1 MELFEQLRREYEFG
15 VGTIKGVARKFAV
28 HRRLVRQAVNSA
40 LPPVRTYRQRS
51 KPVLGAVEGFIDGI
65 LEADR
70 QAPRKQRHTARRIYR
85 RILAEMPGHTVAES
99 TVRNYVHDRKR
110 ALGLLIQETYV
121 PQSYRWGGEAQVDWY
136 EAYADLAGDL
146 TKLQVFCMRSMASGG
161 AFHRAYLSATQQAFL
176 EGHEL
181 AFRHFGG
188 VFRLLRYDNLTS
200 AVRKVLR
207 GRLRE
212 ETERFIALRS
222 HWHFE
227 ADFCTPGA
235 GHEKGGV
242 EGENGYFRRNHWVP
256 VPKAASL
263 EVLNDLLLMG
273 CREDEGRMIDGRTQ
287 LVGQAMAEE
296 RNHLLALPV
305 EGFDLAEISFPIVDS
320 GGCVR
325 VKTNAYSTP
334 VRPGTTVQ
342 VKVYPA
348 HLEIWHDSRCVAR
361 HERCY
366 SRRQQILDLEHYLDV
381 LERKP
386 GALAGSTALEQ
397 WRRAGRWPA
406 SFDVL
411 WQRLIDRQGRQ
422 HGTRAMITVIQ
433 LGREFGHDAVGQA
446 VDAAVKLGC
455 SDSAAIRY
463 LLSCAGQR
471 RPVPEVAE
479 VGGLTRYDRPMPCL
493 TGYDRLLD
501 RNQEAAP

>member
-1 MELFEQLRREYEFG
+1 MNERSIH
-15 VGTIKGVARKFAV
+15 V
-28 HRRLVRQAVNSA
+28 
-40 LPPVRTYRQRS
+40 LPTSVKLICYRQ
-51 KPVLGAVEGFIDGI
+51 
-65 LEADR
+65 
-70 QAPRKQRHTARRIYR
+70 
-85 RILAEMPGHTVAES
+85 
-99 TVRNYVHDRKR
+99 R

-121 PQSYRWGGEAQVDWY
+121 AQSYQWGGEAQVDWY
-136 EAYADLAGDL
+136 EAYAELAGDL

-161 AFHRAYLSATQQAFL
+161 AFHRAYRPASLSGRPRTGLPALWRRLQA
-176 EGHEL
+176 
-181 AFRHFGG
+181 AA
-188 VFRLLRYDNLTS
+188 LRQS
-200 AVRKVLR
+200 HQCGVLR

-227 ADFCTPGA
+227 FCTPGA

-263 EVLNDLLLMG
+263 EVLNDLLLMR
-273 CREDEGRMIDGRTQ
+273 CREDEGRLIDGRTQ
-287 LVGQAMAEE
+287 RVGQAMAEE
-296 RNHLLALPV
+296 RDHLLALPV
-305 EGFDLAEISFPIVDS
+305 EGFDLAEISFPIVDG

-325 VKTNAYSTP
+325 TNAYSTP

-348 HLEIWHDSRCVAR
+348 HLNRVQFETHGSVCPIVTLIKGRNYDFQTGRGLEVWHDGRCVAR

-422 HGTRAMITVIQ
+422 HGTRAMIAVIQ
-433 LGREFGHDAVGQA
+433 LAREFGHDAVRQA

-463 LLSCAGQR
+463 LLTCAGQQ
-471 RPVPEVAE
+471 RPAPE
-479 VGGLTRYDRPMPCL
+479 M
-493 TGYDRLLD
+493 
-501 RNQEAAP
+501 AAG

>member
-15 VGTIKGVARKFAV
+15 IGTIKGVARKFGV

-40 LPPVRTYRQRS
+40 LPPDCTYRQRS
-51 KPVLGAVEGFIDGI
+51 KPVLGAVEEFIDSI
-65 LEADR
+65 LQEDR
-70 QAPRKQRHTARRIYR
+70 HAPRKQRHTARRIYH
-85 RILAEMPGHTVAES
+85 RILAEMPAHMVAES

-110 ALGLLIQETYV
+110 TLGLLVRETYV
-121 PQSYRWGGEAQVDWY
+121 AQSYTWGGEAQVDWY
-136 EAYADLAGDL
+136 EAYAELDGDL

-161 AFHRAYLSATQQAFL
+161 AFHRAYRSATQQAFL

-256 VPKAASL
+256 VPKAANL
-263 EVLNDLLLMG
+263 EVLNELLLMR
-273 CREDEGRMIDGRTQ
+273 CREDEGRLIDGRSQ
-287 LVGQAMAEE
+287 RVGQAMAEE

-305 EGFDLAEISFPIVDS
+305 EGFDLAEISFPIVDG

-325 VKTNAYSTP
+325 VRTNAYSTP

-348 HLEIWHDSRCVAR
+348 HLEVWHDGRCAAR

-422 HGTRAMITVIQ
+422 HGTRAMIAVIQ
-433 LGREFGHDAVGQA
+433 LAREFGHDAVRQA

-455 SDSAAIRY
+455 SDGAAIRY
-463 LLSCAGQR
+463 LLTCAVQQR
-471 RPVPEVAE
+471 PAPEMAE
-479 VGGLTRYDRPMPCL
+479 VGELTRYDRPMPCL

-501 RNQEAAP
+501 RDQEVVP